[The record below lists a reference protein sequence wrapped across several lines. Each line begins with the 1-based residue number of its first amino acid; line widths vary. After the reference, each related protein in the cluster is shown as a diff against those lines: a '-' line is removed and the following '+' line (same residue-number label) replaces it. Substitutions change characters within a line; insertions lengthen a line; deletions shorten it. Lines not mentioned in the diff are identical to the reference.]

1 MKAHNS
7 TNNLPGTSDNDTQIT
22 TSQTTKTDNRQ
33 TMTRGQHGENIY
45 QVDLFNFLIIFIF

>member
-33 TMTRGQHGENIY
+33 TMTRGPHGENIY
-45 QVDLFNFLIIFIF
+45 QVDLFNFLFIFIF